1 MAIWDDISNAMWKM
15 MEFFIVWYMYWH
27 PVTRQIWYRYHYKRS
42 DEETKQLIAGRSY
55 MQLIQEHGGGKWAK
69 LDYYFAI
76 PKAVALIALVIMFNL
91 VYFMG

>member
-1 MAIWDDISNAMWKM
+1 
-15 MEFFIVWYMYWH
+15 
-27 PVTRQIWYRYHYKRS
+27 
-42 DEETKQLIAGRSY
+42 

>member
-1 MAIWDDISNAMWKM
+1 MAIWDDINNMMWKIG
-15 MEFFIVWYMYWH
+15 EFLIIWYVFWHPATKQVWYK
-27 PVTRQIWYRYHYKRS
+27 YHYKRTN
-42 DEETKQLIAGRSY
+42 EETIQLMAGKSCI
-55 MQLIQEHGGGKWAK
+55 QLIQEHGGGKWAK